1 VTFILYTKDYAAFCQ
16 DIAGRFIHH
25 LPDDGPD
32 AREHPAGHPG
42 VRARTL
48 DAIERAGYA
57 VDPELWRLAD
67 GGKCTPCHEER
78 CSASG
83 QDGDENTETQN
94 PK

>member
-1 VTFILYTKDYAAFCQ
+1 MSRNRTTV
-16 DIAGRFIHH
+16 G
-25 LPDDGPD
+25 DDVPGVVERRTD
-32 AREHPAGHPG
+32 HAG

-57 VDPELWRLAD
+57 VDPGLWMLAD

-83 QDGDENTETQN
+83 KDGDENTESMN
-94 PK
+94 PTT